1 MTSNDQTM
9 PTVRRGGYREGA
21 GRKPNP
27 NTPKRTRYTL
37 LAVPELDQA
46 IQAARL
52 LGETDQDLLERLVRS
67 ALALLKPTP
76 ST

>member
-1 MTSNDQTM
+1 MDAENQAP
-9 PTVRRGGYREGA
+9 PTVRRGGYRPGA

-46 IQAARL
+46 IQATRL

-67 ALALLKPTP
+67 ALALLKTTP